1 MAENKVQIIIEAK
14 DAASVVFRSMEK
26 TIEDM
31 ARQGEN
37 VSDRLGKSF
46 RALNLRSALDIE
58 KEKVKIKAAFDQIKN
73 SGVASATEIKR
84 AHQSMKGQLADLDKE
99 LKVNST
105 GFLSLKGAAG
115 SLGGIV
121 AGIGLGALARDAIG
135 AALQM
140 QKLETTFRSIAGANA
155 GRELAFVREE
165 ASRLGLDLGSAAGEY
180 GKLAAA
186 ARGTALEGE
195 ETRRIFSA
203 VSEAA
208 TALGLS
214 GEETAGALNAL
225 QQMISKG
232 KVSAE
237 ELRQQLGE
245 RLPGAFQ
252 LAAKAMGVSTAELD
266 KMMEQGQLTADDLLP
281 KLATALHD
289 TYGVAAVDASGQG
302 QAAINR
308 FNNELLETRAA
319 VGQSLMPAFTDILKG
334 MKPISEGLMWLLSGW
349 VKVGPLIGGAFDSM
363 VALTRAPIDGLEA
376 TRKRLRDIET
386 AVLDTFDDIDKR
398 YSGQAESSKK
408 TSKELAD
415 EEEKNAQ
422 RRADAAKKAGLD
434 QSKAADTY
442 AKAVGDTDKQL
453 TAAYEKAYQERK
465 TKIEAFY
472 DAQIKAAGNNKVLL
486 QDLEIGK
493 FNDLNRLAEQ
503 HKGDAAL
510 VEMDKQA
517 AVLATA
523 RKAGEEHIAV
533 VELQVAQGVRAE
545 ADGAAEI
552 VEIRRKQAD
561 DEYQLAEQRFK
572 QVATV
577 YNADSEEYKIAQEAK
592 MKAAERLTQVEI
604 DLAQESAK
612 ARQDAIEKSSIDYQL
627 ELDKRLDWLR
637 DSERDGLIT
646 TQQACRDKLE
656 AEALYLSQIAD
667 LRTRELAAI
676 APDTV
681 EYKRALVEKY
691 AADREYYEKKK
702 QLDDQVNIEILGQ
715 HARQAAEIEADSEQ
729 SMASFRSFAQWFYA
743 QWDAITE
750 RVTSLGPKMAAA
762 FGTPLEMSEDTI
774 EGLRVKMEQVAE
786 ATRKAAEMSR
796 DYFQFS
802 RLLGEHARDAEQLR
816 YEYYSQKLTLA
827 ELTEQLKKMTYA
839 TDDQLQ
845 RSSSLVNSLNL
856 IDDSDLSNIRSEIDR
871 LTAAMKE
878 AEEQARDTVDSLRDE
893 LDQMLGNKEA
903 IENRNYE
910 EKRSELEQKLKDA
923 QAAGNLAIAQ
933 EYQEALQL
941 LEEIHQRKLT
951 AIRDE
956 AEAAR
961 IVAEKQHTEE
971 LQRIEE
977 EKKARE
983 ASLKSGAATNPA
995 AMGFAFGGRIPGPD
1009 SPVDNIW
1016 VKARTGEWFIRNESA
1031 SYWGD
1036 AFMAGVNNPMSSAG
1050 QAIRERL
1057 AGIVHTITAPIM
1069 TPKVSFAAGGPVM
1082 AAERPGKSG
1091 HTFNIYTT
1099 GPVDERL
1106 VRRKII
1112 PEIERY
1118 ERRKK

>member
-1 MAENKVQIIIEAK
+1 MGENKIQIVIEAK

-37 VSDRLGKSF
+37 VSDRLGRSF
-46 RALNLRSALDIE
+46 KTLNLRSALDIE
-58 KEKVKIKAAFDQIKN
+58 KEKVKLKVAFDQIKA
-73 SGVASATEIKR
+73 SGVASAGEIQR
-84 AHQSMKGQLADLDKE
+84 AHKAMKSQLSDLNKEMSGGSM
-99 LKVNST
+99 SM
-105 GFLSLKGAAG
+105 LSLRNATGAL
-115 SLGGIV
+115 S
-121 AGIGLGALARDAIG
+121 GALATVGIG
-135 AALQM
+135 AVVKDTINAALQM
-140 QKLETTFRSIAGANA
+140 QKLETSFRSIAGSNA
-155 GRELAFVREE
+155 GREFAFVREE
-165 ASRLGLDLGSAAGEY
+165 ASRLGLDLSSAAGEY

-186 ARGTALEGE
+186 AKGTALEGE
-195 ETRRIFSA
+195 ETRKIFSA

-252 LAAKAMGVSTAELD
+252 LAARAMGVSTAELD

-281 KLATALHD
+281 KLAAALHD
-289 TYGVAAVDASGQG
+289 TYGVAAVDASGEG

-308 FNNELLETRAA
+308 FNNEMLESKAA
-319 VGQSLMPAFTDILKG
+319 VGASLMPAFTDILKG
-334 MKPISEGLMWLLSGW
+334 IKPISEGLMWLLQGFSFI
-349 VKVGPLIGGAFDSM
+349 GPVIGMTIDKLR
-363 VALTRAPIDGLEA
+363 ALTRAPIDGFDA
-376 TRKRLRDIET
+376 TVKKMDEIENNFYATVADIQ
-386 AVLDTFDDIDKR
+386 KR
-398 YSGQAESSKK
+398 YGEQADSSKK
-408 TSKELAD
+408 TSKEVAD
-415 EEEKNAQ
+415 EEERNAA
-422 RRADAAKKAGLD
+422 RRAEAAKKTGLD
-434 QSKAADTY
+434 QAKSAESY
-442 AKAVGDTDKQL
+442 AKAVGDTDEQL
-453 TAAYEKAYQERK
+453 TAKYEKAYQERK
-465 TKIEAFY
+465 TKVEAFY
-472 DAQIKAAGNNKVLL
+472 DAQIKAAGNNKAAL
-486 QDLEIGK
+486 QDLEIAK

-510 VEMDKQA
+510 KEMDKQA
-517 AVLATA
+517 AALAAA
-523 RKAGEEHIAV
+523 RKAGEERIALI
-533 VELQVAQGVRAE
+533 ELQIAQGARAE
-545 ADGAAEI
+545 TSGAAEI
-552 VEIRRKQAD
+552 VDIRRKQQVE
-561 DEYQLAEQRFK
+561 EYRLALERAKHMESFYG
-572 QVATV
+572 TE
-577 YNADSEEYKIAQEAK
+577 SEEYKKAQEAK
-592 MKAAERLTQVEI
+592 LEAARKMTQAEIELAQAAE
-604 DLAQESAK
+604 K
-612 ARQDAIEKSSIDYQL
+612 ARQDTFEKSSIDYQL

-656 AEALYLSQIAD
+656 AEANYLGQIAD
-667 LRTRELAAI
+667 LRARELAAT

-681 EYKRALVEKY
+681 EYKRALAEKY

-702 QLDDQVNIEILGQ
+702 QLDDQVNAEIL
-715 HARQAAEIEADSEQ
+715 ARHQQQAADIETDSQQ

-743 QWDAITE
+743 QWDVITE

-786 ATRKAAEMSR
+786 ATRKAAEMAR

-816 YEYYSQKLTLA
+816 YEFYSQKLTLA

-839 TDDQLQ
+839 TDEQLR

-856 IDDSDLSNIRSEIDR
+856 IDDSDLSNVRSEIER
-871 LTAAMKE
+871 LTSAMKE

-903 IENRNYE
+903 IENRDYE
-910 EKRSELEQKLKDA
+910 TKRADLEQKLKDA

-941 LEEIHQRKLT
+941 LEEIHQRKLDT
-951 AIRDE
+951 IREE

-961 IVAEKQHTEE
+961 IAAEKQHTEE
-971 LQRIEE
+971 LQRIED

-983 ASLKSGAATNPA
+983 KALKSGDATNPQA
-995 AMGFAFGGRIPGPD
+995 LGFALGGRIPGPD

-1016 VKARTGEWFIRNESA
+1016 VKARTGEWFVRNEA
-1031 SYWGD
+1031 AHYWGD
-1036 AFMAGVNNPMSSAG
+1036 AFMSGINDPMSDIG
-1050 QAIRERL
+1050 RRIQERMS
-1057 AGIVHTITAPIM
+1057 GVVHAFTAPVFA
-1069 TPKVSFAAGGPVM
+1069 PKLSFDTGGPVM
-1082 AAERPGKSG
+1082 ASERAGKGG

-1099 GPVDERL
+1099 EPVDDRL

-1118 ERRKK
+1118 EKRKR